1 MCSGRVSNFY
11 STNSIRHFTF
21 AIITKI
27 STEIVTSTNGTCHM
41 ISERTTDGHLKPS
54 KLLKKMQNNEPLCS
68 DRSSTIDVSSISSL
82 TVSWF
87 SLSSLKKQI
96 NSIFLFQTVSS
107 NKYTTNHLFVSYWTD
122 FLNSKH
128 RLWCVHMSLR
138 SMLRLYISL
147 GFVILHF
154 FYN

>member
-1 MCSGRVSNFY
+1 
-11 STNSIRHFTF
+11 
-21 AIITKI
+21 
-27 STEIVTSTNGTCHM
+27 
-41 ISERTTDGHLKPS
+41 
-54 KLLKKMQNNEPLCS
+54 MQNNEPLCS

-96 NSIFLFQTVSS
+96 NNNFLFQTVSS
-107 NKYTTNHLFVSYWTD
+107 NKYTTNHLFALYWTD

-138 SMLRLYISL
+138 SMPRLYISL
-147 GFVILHF
+147 ERLLGFKWPSVVLSEIICDVPFVEVTISVLFIVIIAKIKWRMLISGVEIAHPSGAHEF
-154 FYN
+154 ISGP

>member
-1 MCSGRVSNFY
+1 
-11 STNSIRHFTF
+11 
-21 AIITKI
+21 
-27 STEIVTSTNGTCHM
+27 
-41 ISERTTDGHLKPS
+41 
-54 KLLKKMQNNEPLCS
+54 MQNNEPLCS

-96 NSIFLFQTVSS
+96 NNNFLFQTVSS
-107 NKYTTNHLFVSYWTD
+107 NKYTTNHLFALYWTD

-138 SMLRLYISL
+138 SMPRLYISL
-147 GFVILHF
+147 ERLLGFKWPSVVLSVAICGSLWNHMWCSVCRSHNF
-154 FYN
+154 CTFYSNNSKDKMTDAY